1 MVLAAGFGTRLRPL
15 TEELPKPLVPVAN
28 HPLIAWS
35 LALLA
40 SAGVER
46 VAVNLHHL
54 GAAIEQA
61 LGDGSSFGLRIIYSP
76 EDPILGTGGGVARMR
91 PFLEDGTFFL
101 VNGDV
106 LCGVDLE
113 AVLRFHRAQ
122 RAVSTMVV
130 RPYPPGARFTPLEMD
145 EAGWMVGFKGARRPP
160 RGRTRPVM
168 FCGVHVIEPVVFDY
182 LPREGFSCINDHAV
196 CRMIEDGRDV
206 AAWLEAGP
214 WYDLGT
220 PAAYLQAN
228 RDLAAGRVCLDQLA
242 PGGTLRPDAV
252 LLDEDVTVETGV
264 QLGPEVVCGADCAIG
279 AGARVSRSVL
289 WPGARIAPG
298 ERLDQ
303 MIVSPR
309 HRVQGFL

>member
-28 HPLIAWS
+28 RPLIAWS

-40 SAGVER
+40 RAGVER

-61 LGDGSSFGLRIIYSP
+61 IGGGSSFGLRITYSP

-91 PFLEDGTFFL
+91 PFLQDGAFFL

-106 LCGVDLE
+106 LCGVDLG

-130 RPYPPGARFTPLEMD
+130 RPFPPGASFTPLAMD
-145 EAGWMVGFKGARRPP
+145 EDGWMVAFKGARRPP
-160 RGRTRPVM
+160 RGKTRPVM
-168 FCGVHVIEPVVFDY
+168 FCGIHVIEPVVFDY
-182 LPREGFSCINDHAV
+182 LPAEGFSCINDHAV
-196 CRMIEDGRDV
+196 CRMIENGLGV
-206 AAWLEAGP
+206 AAWLDAGP

-228 RDLAAGRVCLDQLA
+228 RDLAAGRVRLDQLA

-252 LLDEDVTVETGV
+252 LLAEDVAVEADV
-264 QLGPEVVCGADCAIG
+264 QLGPEVVCGAGCTIG
-279 AGARVSRSVL
+279 AGARVARSVL
-289 WPGARIAPG
+289 WPGTRVAPG
-298 ERLDQ
+298 EQIDQ
-303 MIVSPR
+303 TIVSHR
-309 HRVQGFL
+309 HRVQGIS